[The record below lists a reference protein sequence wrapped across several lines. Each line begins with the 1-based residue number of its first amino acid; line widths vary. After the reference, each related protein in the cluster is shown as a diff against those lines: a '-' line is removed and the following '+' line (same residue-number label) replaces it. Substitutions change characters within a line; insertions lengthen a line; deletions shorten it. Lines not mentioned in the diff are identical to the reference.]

1 MSSIFL
7 CHSSVDKPFVEKLA
21 NDLRKAGA
29 NVWFDKWEIKVGESI
44 LWRIEE
50 GIRAQEYLA
59 IILSPD
65 AIVSDWVKTELG
77 AVWSRQMNERRI
89 LVLPILYRDCD
100 IPYILRDR
108 KYADFR
114 SNYEKGFLEICS
126 AIGIEQEKTIS
137 EKNWRLFAGKRSTA
151 WRELREQEFKK
162 LVTVLVNRA
171 IEYKWSAWV
180 GSSKTPYS
188 ITLHAWISREVNQ
201 AVSIKMIGRSY
212 EYMASLIDAYNPNHL
227 KVTDFDIPLGTSINS
242 CEEFVWRQMEDF
254 QKEYG
259 EPTKKPF
266 YHTTRYLNQNQQLQ
280 IAQNVLKAVDWYQ
293 GDSKLT

>member
-137 EKNWRLFAGKRSTA
+137 EKNWRLFARKRSTA

-180 GSSKTPYS
+180 GRSKTPYS

-227 KVTDFDIPLGTSINS
+227 RVTDFDIPLGTSINS

-266 YHTTRYLNQNQQLQ
+266 YHTIQQKIYCSIYFCQWRY
-280 IAQNVLKAVDWYQ
+280 
-293 GDSKLT
+293 S